1 MAITEMAHTSGRFD
15 VRGFLGGC
23 DEKLASDLSPHQR
36 RIMLVY
42 KQHASLEICGRWPEI
57 FDPRLTVE
65 EPDYVFAAGKKYY
78 KLEDEGSVRWFYNAL
93 STAGSSV
100 RVLTDEEIYLT
111 DKGFM
116 SEALYHIYMRG
127 ETARSYGH
135 EVDDLDGYYI
145 ERRWSIVNWRFND
158 RARMIG
164 ERVYP
169 APTAELVRVDRSQ
182 FWTTE
187 EVQEVLGDEIDSRW
201 KLLND

>member
-1 MAITEMAHTSGRFD
+1 MAVTESVNTSNRFD
-15 VRGFLGGC
+15 VREFLGGC
-23 DEKLASDLSPHQR
+23 DQKLASDLSPHQR

-42 KQHASLEICGRWPEI
+42 KQHASLEICGRWTEI

-65 EPDYVFAAGKKYY
+65 QPDYVFAAGKKYY
-78 KLEDEGSVRWFYNAL
+78 KLEDAGSVRWFYNAL

-111 DKGFM
+111 DEGFM

-127 ETARSYGH
+127 NTARSYGH
-135 EVDDLDGYYI
+135 VVDDLDGFYI

-158 RARMIG
+158 KARMIG

-169 APTAELVRVDRSQ
+169 APTADLVQVDRAQ

-187 EVQEVLGDEIDSRW
+187 EVQEVLGGEIESRW
-201 KLLND
+201 ALLND

>member
-1 MAITEMAHTSGRFD
+1 MP
-15 VRGFLGGC
+15 VR
-23 DEKLASDLSPHQR
+23 
-36 RIMLVY
+36 
-42 KQHASLEICGRWPEI
+42 
-57 FDPRLTVE
+57 
-65 EPDYVFAAGKKYY
+65 
-78 KLEDEGSVRWFYNAL
+78 FYNAL

-135 EVDDLDGYYI
+135 DADDLDGYYI

-169 APTAELVRVDRSQ
+169 APTAELVKVDKSQ

-187 EVQEVLGDEIDSRW
+187 EVQDVLGAEIDSRW